1 MGIDS
6 KPTNYPN
13 HIGMIM
19 DGNGRWAKERG
30 LSRNKGHRQGVEAC
44 QRVVKAC
51 QELDVHYLTLYAFS
65 AENWKR
71 PESEVNA
78 LMELLEY
85 FLAKEL
91 KTLVEKKIRL
101 RAIGRLDGLPA
112 HLNRAVVEAIDATK
126 EFNEWNLTLALNY
139 SSRNEIVDAA
149 KSISNAVA
157 EGRLSVGDIDWDTF
171 AEGMYTHDLPDPDLI
186 IRTSGEN
193 RLSNFLM
200 MQSAYAELVFTDTY
214 WPDFTKAHLEECIK
228 TYCARERRYGLTG
241 EQVSKKKL
249 VSK

>member
-1 MGIDS
+1 MGTES
-6 KPTNYPN
+6 KSPNYPN

-19 DGNGRWAKERG
+19 DGNGRWANQRG
-30 LSRNKGHRQGVEAC
+30 LSRNKGHQQGVEAC

-78 LMELLEY
+78 LMELLELY
-85 FLAKEL
+85 LAKET
-91 KTLVEKKIRL
+91 KTLIQKEIRL

-112 HLNRAVVEAIDATK
+112 KLTKSIMEAVDATSR
-126 EFNEWNLTLALNY
+126 FGEWNLTLALNY
-139 SSRNEIVDAA
+139 SSRNEMVDASKA
-149 KSISNAVA
+149 IANAVA
-157 EGRLSVGDIDWDTF
+157 QGDLSIEDIDWDTF
-171 AEGMYTHDLPDPDLI
+171 AKCMYTKDLPDPDLI
-186 IRTSGEN
+186 VRTSGET

-200 MQSAYAELVFTDTY
+200 MQSAYAELIFTETF

-228 TYCARERRYGLTG
+228 IYCARERRYGLTG
-241 EQVSKKKL
+241 EQVHKKKL
-249 VSK
+249 ANK